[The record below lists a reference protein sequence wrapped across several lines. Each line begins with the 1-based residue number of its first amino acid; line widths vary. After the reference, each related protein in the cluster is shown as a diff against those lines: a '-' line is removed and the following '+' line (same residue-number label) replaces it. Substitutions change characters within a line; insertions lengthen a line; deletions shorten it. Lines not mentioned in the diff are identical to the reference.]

1 MEEQDR
7 KKVSVFEYDEIPYEV
22 RMKHLI
28 EGYRRDLKRLDQL
41 ARYAKGLE
49 EENLLLQKKIEN
61 TEKWIK
67 SHPDKEE
74 LIRKMDLEIRQL
86 KGTLTKSYP
95 KRVVE
100 PHDDSI
106 VIAWMGGEGFTMKYL
121 DLTHRK
127 DGYIELRP
135 ANPDYPALK
144 IDDPDNFQVWVQLF
158 T

>member
-1 MEEQDR
+1 MDEKER
-7 KKVSVFEYDEIPYEV
+7 RLVSVFEDDEIPYEV

-74 LIRKMDLEIRQL
+74 LIRRWIWR
-86 KGTLTKSYP
+86 
-95 KRVVE
+95 
-100 PHDDSI
+100 
-106 VIAWMGGEGFTMKYL
+106 
-121 DLTHRK
+121 
-127 DGYIELRP
+127 
-135 ANPDYPALK
+135 
-144 IDDPDNFQVWVQLF
+144 
-158 T
+158 